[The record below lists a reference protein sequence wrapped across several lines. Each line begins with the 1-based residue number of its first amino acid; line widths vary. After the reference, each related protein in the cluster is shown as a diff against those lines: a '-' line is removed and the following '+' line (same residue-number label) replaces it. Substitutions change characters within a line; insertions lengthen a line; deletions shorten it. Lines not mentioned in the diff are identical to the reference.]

1 MKQCLIRKKL
11 SNFFTIIFTTMKK
24 ILVFCVICVINFS
37 TMQAKTF
44 TLSSKDLGGQ
54 FTLDH
59 VFTGCGGKNISPE
72 LHWSN
77 APAGTKS
84 FAVLM
89 HDESAPT
96 GSGWWH
102 WLVFDLPSNTTN
114 LPSGAGTA
122 DGKNLPAKA
131 IQANTDYGTAGYGGP
146 CPPEGHGWHKYTFTV
161 YALNV
166 DKLGIDAK
174 ANAATVGFMVNAN
187 TIEKASIVAY
197 YKR

>member
-1 MKQCLIRKKL
+1 MQC
-11 SNFFTIIFTTMKK
+11 NFAIIINFMAMVRLIIFY
-24 ILVFCVICVINFS
+24 VFCIINY
-37 TMQAKTF
+37 TKMQAQTF

-72 LHWSN
+72 LHWSH

-122 DGKNLPAKA
+122 DGKYLPTNA
-131 IQANTDYGTAGYGGP
+131 IQVHTDYGTSGYGGP

-161 YALNV
+161 YALSV
-166 DKLGIDAK
+166 EHLGIDAK